1 MRIAIVGSREFAP
14 LEAVRTYV
22 AALPQ
27 GTVIVTGG
35 WPSNAGGYRVV
46 EATRGVDR
54 EAYVQAER
62 AGLVTV
68 LVAGSRTRQE
78 HLAGLQRNP
87 VIVDLADIVVAFW
100 DLRSSGTAA
109 TLRHALDA
117 GKQVAVIGPQG
128 PVPHWRQFMPARE

>member
-1 MRIAIVGSREFAP
+1 MRIAIIGSRDFAP
-14 LEAVRTYV
+14 LEAVRGYV
-22 AALPQ
+22 AALPA
-27 GTVIVTGG
+27 GTVVVTGG

-62 AGLVTV
+62 TGLVTV
-68 LVAGSRTRQE
+68 LVAGSKTRHE

-87 VIVDLADIVVAFW
+87 TIIDLSDAVAAFW

-109 TLRHALDA
+109 TLRYALEQ
-117 GKQVAVIGPQG
+117 GRHVVVFGPQG
-128 PVPHWRQFMPARE
+128 PVPHWRQFMSPK